1 MAQEFRNPKPIID
14 PTESVASAQQKLD
27 LWTRRGMPLRV
38 IVEDTAGNLKIS
50 AWDLLSASPADE
62 ALGEVFVMAGAA
74 AQTISLPS
82 VADNVGRLVW
92 IKNRSVGVV
101 TITPDGSDTIEDAA
115 DADLAIDASFTL
127 LAVSSTATGDQWL
140 TI

>member
-38 IVEDTAGNLKIS
+38 MVEDTSGNLAILS
-50 AWDLLSASPADE
+50 WDLLSASPASE